1 MGKIMHA
8 RKNIYLEIMQ
18 FAFHLLDKWEMDQLA
33 SHKASL

>member
-8 RKNIYLEIMQ
+8 RKNIYLELMQ

-33 SHKASL
+33 SHKTSL